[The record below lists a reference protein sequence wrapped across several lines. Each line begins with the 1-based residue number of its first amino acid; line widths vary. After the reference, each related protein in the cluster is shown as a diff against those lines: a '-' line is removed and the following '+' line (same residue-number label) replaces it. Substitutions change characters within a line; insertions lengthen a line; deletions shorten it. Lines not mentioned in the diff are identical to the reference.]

1 MHPSLLYSGL
11 VGGFLGIG
19 LSLGLNIYSKSNANS
34 YVYSIFGINVID
46 LLTYTILF
54 ALSLS
59 IVVLSGYSV
68 LIRDLQFPITSPINF
83 TIETLTMATVPS
95 LVIFV
100 MAFLRGHKINLYTW
114 LEFGGLFLKFGLLH
128 ILLQFSGFYSSIFP
142 FVKSK

>member
-1 MHPSLLYSGL
+1 MEPSLVYSVL
-11 VGGFLGIG
+11 VGVFLGIG
-19 LSLGLNIYSKSNANS
+19 LSVGLNIYSKTNANS
-34 YVYSIFGINVID
+34 YVYSIFGMNVID

-83 TIETLTMATVPS
+83 TLETLTMAIVPS

-100 MAFLRGHKINLYTW
+100 MTVLRGHEINSYTW

-128 ILLQFSGFYSSIFP
+128 ILLQFSGFYSSFIP
-142 FVKSK
+142 FVKTK